1 MSAIAPPKKKRRVA
15 LPVINIPAGQSV
27 VQFYSKSKANAE
39 PQTMGGHRNWRQY
52 ISNFQHVPNNISYDG
67 KYFPSIEHVFAYV
80 KYEYSKAITKDATP
94 PNFESG
100 GPLGENNQIKSY
112 HSKAGMKKRGFEMD
126 VERFDEV
133 KEELM
138 KELISKRA
146 EVDLKFRQ
154 ILLSIVRQ
162 NYYLLHFARG
172 GGGGWGGYQSK
183 QDKQYYGR
191 NLLGELMMGWAIQE
205 QTTLKF

>member
-1 MSAIAPPKKKRRVA
+1 M
-15 LPVINIPAGQSV
+15 N
-27 VQFYSKSKANAE
+27 
-39 PQTMGGHRNWRQY
+39 
-52 ISNFQHVPNNISYDG
+52 
-67 KYFPSIEHVFAYV
+67 
-80 KYEYSKAITKDATP
+80 
-94 PNFESG
+94 
-100 GPLGENNQIKSY
+100 
-112 HSKAGMKKRGFEMD
+112 
-126 VERFDEV
+126 VERFDDV

-146 EVDLKFRQ
+146 EVDPKFRQ
-154 ILLSIVRQ
+154 ILLSIVTQ

-191 NLLGELMMGWAIQE
+191 NLLGELMMGWARQE

>member
-1 MSAIAPPKKKRRVA
+1 MNVEGFD
-15 LPVINIPAGQSV
+15 NI
-27 VQFYSKSKANAE
+27 KE
-39 PQTMGGHRNWRQY
+39 D
-52 ISNFQHVPNNISYDG
+52 I
-67 KYFPSIEHVFAYV
+67 
-80 KYEYSKAITKDATP
+80 
-94 PNFESG
+94 
-100 GPLGENNQIKSY
+100 
-112 HSKAGMKKRGFEMD
+112 MK
-126 VERFDEV
+126 V
-133 KEELM
+133 
-138 KELISKRA
+138 LISERA
-146 EVDLKFRQ
+146 KVDLKFRN